1 MLEGALN
8 MSFIKLTTA
17 AVSLAMFATTAGAG
31 SLVEPEIMPA
41 VEVVEEEDNGSAG
54 MLLPIAALLLIA
66 AAVGGG
72 SSDGTVPVND

>member
-31 SLVEPEIMPA
+31 SLMAPAEEPMI
-41 VEVVEEEDNGSAG
+41 EVVEEDNDSAG
-54 MLLPIAALLLIA
+54 MLLPIAALILIA